1 MTKEELENNYTYK
14 VVTRVLKKQFPFITD
29 ISVSDEDLSKYKRSI
44 FLNISVNPFMIG
56 QMFGVRVV
64 NYVIRALER
73 GDKYQTLYLSV
84 MFEGSA
90 REEMYELQDLM
101 RKVIKT
107 TTESSS
113 IPHEMRV
120 YDKQFSIG
128 DIFVHPDTLP
138 PDITTIP
145 N

>member
-1 MTKEELENNYTYK
+1 MTREELENNYTYK
-14 VVTRVLKKQFPFITD
+14 VVSRVLKRQFPFITD

-44 FLNISVNPFMIG
+44 FLNISINPFMIG
-56 QMFGVRVV
+56 QMFGVRVA
-64 NYVIRALER
+64 NYVTNALER
-73 GDKYQTLYLSV
+73 GETYQTIYLSI
-84 MFEGSA
+84 MFGGSA
-90 REEMYELQDLM
+90 RDEMYELQELIG
-101 RKVIKT
+101 KVIKN

-128 DIFVHPDTLP
+128 DFTVHPDTVP
-138 PDITTIP
+138 PDITSIP

>member
-14 VVTRVLKKQFPFITD
+14 VVSRVLKRQFPFITD
-29 ISVSDEDLSKYKRSI
+29 ISVSEEDLSKYKRSI

-56 QMFGVRVV
+56 QMFGVKVA
-64 NYVIRALER
+64 NYVTRALER
-73 GDKYQTLYLSV
+73 GETYQTLYLSI
-84 MFEGSA
+84 MFGGSA
-90 REEMYELQDLM
+90 RDEMHELQDLM
-101 RKVIKT
+101 GKVIKT
-107 TTESSS
+107 TTQSSS

-120 YDKQFSIG
+120 YNKEFNIG
-128 DIFVHPDTLP
+128 DITVHPDTLP

>member
-14 VVTRVLKKQFPFITD
+14 VVSRVLKKQFPFITD

-44 FLNISVNPFMIG
+44 FLNISVNPFVLG
-56 QMFGVRVV
+56 QMFGVRVA
-64 NYVIRALER
+64 NYVIRELER
-73 GDKYQTLYLSV
+73 GETYQSIYLSI
-84 MFEGSA
+84 MFGGSA
-90 REEMYELQDLM
+90 RDEMYELQELI
-101 RKVIKT
+101 RKVIKN

-128 DIFVHPDTLP
+128 DFIVPPSTLP

>member
-14 VVTRVLKKQFPFITD
+14 VVSRVLKRQFPFITD

-44 FLNISVNPFMIG
+44 FLNISVNPFVLG
-56 QMFGVRVV
+56 QMFGVRVA
-64 NYVIRALER
+64 NYVIRELER
-73 GDKYQTLYLSV
+73 GETYQSIYLSI
-84 MFEGSA
+84 MFGGSA
-90 REEMYELQDLM
+90 RDEMHDLQDLM
-101 RKVIKT
+101 GKVIKT
-107 TTESSS
+107 TTQSSS

-120 YDKQFSIG
+120 YDKEFNIG
-128 DIFVHPDTLP
+128 DFTVHPDTLP

>member
-14 VVTRVLKKQFPFITD
+14 VVTRVLKKQFPFITN

-44 FLNISVNPFMIG
+44 FLNISINPFVLG
-56 QMFGVRVV
+56 QMFGVKVA
-64 NYVIRALER
+64 NYVTNALER
-73 GDKYQTLYLSV
+73 GETYQTIYLSI
-84 MFEGSA
+84 MFGGSA
-90 REEMYELQDLM
+90 RDEMYELQELI
-101 RKVIKT
+101 RKVIKN

>member
-1 MTKEELENNYTYK
+1 MTREELENNYTYK

-44 FLNISVNPFMIG
+44 FLNISINPFMIG
-56 QMFGVRVV
+56 QMFGVKVA
-64 NYVIRALER
+64 NYVTNALER
-73 GDKYQTLYLSV
+73 GETYQTIYLSI
-84 MFEGSA
+84 MFGGSA
-90 REEMYELQDLM
+90 RDEMYELQELIG
-101 RKVIKT
+101 KVIKN

-128 DIFVHPDTLP
+128 DFIVPPSTLP
-138 PDITTIP
+138 PDITSIP

>member
-56 QMFGVRVV
+56 QMFGVRVA
-64 NYVIRALER
+64 NYVIRELER
-73 GDKYQTLYLSV
+73 GETYQSIYLSI
-84 MFEGSA
+84 MFGGSA
-90 REEMYELQDLM
+90 REEMYELQELM
-101 RKVIKT
+101 SKVIKT
-107 TTESSS
+107 TTQSSS

-120 YDKQFSIG
+120 YDKEFSIG
-128 DIFVHPDTLP
+128 DFLVHPNTLP

>member
-1 MTKEELENNYTYK
+1 MTREELENNYTYK

-29 ISVSDEDLSKYKRSI
+29 ISVSEEDLSKYKRSI
-44 FLNISVNPFMIG
+44 FLNISVNPFVLG
-56 QMFGVRVV
+56 QMFGVKVA
-64 NYVIRALER
+64 NYVTRALER
-73 GDKYQTLYLSV
+73 GETYQTLYLSI
-84 MFEGSA
+84 MFGGSA
-90 REEMYELQDLM
+90 RDEMYELQELM
-101 RKVIKT
+101 SKVIKN

-120 YDKQFSIG
+120 YDKQFGIG
-128 DIFVHPDTLP
+128 DFIVHPDTLP

>member
-1 MTKEELENNYTYK
+1 MTREELENNYTYK

-29 ISVSDEDLSKYKRSI
+29 ITVDDEDLIKYKRSI
-44 FLNISVNPFMIG
+44 FLNISINPFILG
-56 QMFGVRVV
+56 QMFGVRVAS
-64 NYVIRALER
+64 YVTRALER
-73 GDKYQTLYLSV
+73 GETYQSIYLSI
-84 MFEGSA
+84 MFGGSA
-90 REEMYELQDLM
+90 RDEMYELQELM
-101 RKVIKT
+101 SKVIKN

-120 YDKQFSIG
+120 YDKQFGIG
-128 DIFVHPDTLP
+128 DFTVHPDTLP

>member
-14 VVTRVLKKQFPFITD
+14 VVCKVLKRQFPFITD

-44 FLNISVNPFMIG
+44 FLNISVNPFILG
-56 QMFGVRVV
+56 QMFGVRVA
-64 NYVIRALER
+64 NYVTRTLER
-73 GDKYQTLYLSV
+73 GETYQSIYLSI
-84 MFEGSA
+84 MFGGSSSD
-90 REEMYELQDLM
+90 EMHELQELM
-101 RKVIKT
+101 RKVVKT
-107 TTESSS
+107 TTQSSS

-120 YDKQFSIG
+120 YDKEFNLG
-128 DIFVHPDTLP
+128 DFLVHPDTLP